1 MTTTDKIKFW
11 LKQRVSKL
19 KLWLNGLIVLSPK
32 SGNIFPNQFTKVHG
46 VVETIGKVFTVPV
59 LDDHELSDVEEN
71 TVDLNEQ
78 GHDTVTLVVVR
89 ADRQREAANHL

>member
-19 KLWLNGLIVLSPK
+19 KLWLKGLIVLSPK
-32 SGNIFPNQFTKVHG
+32 SDNVFLNQFTKVHR

-78 GHDTVTLVVVR
+78 GHDTITLVVVS
-89 ADRQREAANHL
+89 ADRQGKAANHL